1 MQMLHLYSKSCPIA
15 QSSTPACTQTSTR
28 KETLSVATGGAS
40 SDRRHVNLTYCAWHH
55 ALSWHQV
62 VIEALQ
68 ATVQG
73 VGDSPLVVVQGGV
86 RSLRSERT
94 PWCLLDEEG
103 GDVRIIPAFTQ
114 SQFCCCTF
122 IISISTHV
130 VTVTA
135 QSKLIKYPRS
145 IQKHQADIAAVL
157 LILNKHQR
165 MRQKG
170 TGHANICVTV
180 MDGHRNS
187 YPC

>member
-1 MQMLHLYSKSCPIA
+1 MLHLYSKSCPIA

-28 KETLSVATGGAS
+28 KETLSVATGGVS

-94 PWCLLDEEG
+94 PWCLLNEEG
-103 GDVRIIPAFTQ
+103 GDVRIIPAFTR
-114 SQFCCCTF
+114 SQFCCCTVAYRLFSGIILINLCRFHNVLWDLFVRSCGSSYGQQSLLF
-122 IISISTHV
+122 II
-130 VTVTA
+130 
-135 QSKLIKYPRS
+135 
-145 IQKHQADIAAVL
+145 AVL
-157 LILNKHQR
+157 TSCTTCEAL
-165 MRQKG
+165 
-170 TGHANICVTV
+170 
-180 MDGHRNS
+180 
-187 YPC
+187 